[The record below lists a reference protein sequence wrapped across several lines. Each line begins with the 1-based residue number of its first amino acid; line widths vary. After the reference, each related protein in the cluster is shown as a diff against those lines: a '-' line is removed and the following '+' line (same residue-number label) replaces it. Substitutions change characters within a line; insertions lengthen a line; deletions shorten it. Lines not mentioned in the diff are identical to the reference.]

1 LGFPQVEQFSK
12 RFALPRYTAP
22 KRECSTMKNAI
33 APLLILTAC
42 LSGCMGSAR
51 LTNMPFDPGG
61 RSVNSPAAEMNPKTT
76 GQYLVFVSD
85 RQRRQDIY
93 LYDLQNRRLIET
105 PGLNS
110 LDTIAAHPDVSN
122 DGRYIVVAGSRQ
134 GQSDIYLYDRDTR
147 QLRNLTANLQ
157 AEVRNP
163 TLSAD
168 GKTIAF
174 ESSVNGQWDILVY
187 SRSGEPLDL
196 PVNPR

>member
-1 LGFPQVEQFSK
+1 
-12 RFALPRYTAP
+12 
-22 KRECSTMKNAI
+22 MKNAI
-33 APLLILTAC
+33 APLLTLASLLT
-42 LSGCMGSAR
+42 GCMGSAR
-51 LTNMPFDPGG
+51 LTNTPFDPGG
-61 RSVNSPAAEMNPKTT
+61 RSVNSPAAEMNPETT
-76 GQYLVFVSD
+76 GQYLVFASD

-93 LYDLQNRRLIET
+93 LYDLQNRRLLDL

-110 LDTIAAHPDVSN
+110 LDTIASDPDVSN
-122 DGRYIVVAGSRQ
+122 DGRYIVLAGSRQ

-147 QLRNLTANLQ
+147 QLRNLTASLP

-163 TLSAD
+163 TLSAN
-168 GKTIAF
+168 GQTIAF